1 MEQAHKAPVLYQGPG
16 ALPPRPHRAPVLW
29 CSTPTGPLSVVA
41 LSDPRLK
48 HQRRAGGERGQ
59 KARDRPLQ
67 PPGRWRARP
76 TQRGGRKERKGKK
89 EWSVGEPV
97 LERER
102 KLPDKHTAAPQLLIT
117 LRFRFQ
123 TL

>member
-1 MEQAHKAPVLYQGPG
+1 MARKPGTVLCSLQGG
-16 ALPPRPHRAPVLW
+16 G
-29 CSTPTGPLSVVA
+29 GPSQ
-41 LSDPRLK
+41 
-48 HQRRAGGERGQ
+48 HGGEE
-59 KARDRPLQ
+59 
-67 PPGRWRARP
+67 
-76 TQRGGRKERKGKK
+76 ERKGKK